1 MARDYDIVDDFPG
14 YRAREEETKL
24 KPGFLVYPSMNVITN
39 VAGRVQSVPG
49 YTLDGAASSDPDNG
63 IQSNYDFDN
72 KRDARRNI
80 RAGFLT
86 SAANDGKVQYRY
98 KSSDRT
104 ITWYDILTG
113 LSSCEFSFTSF
124 WDTTDLV
131 NLCLFANGNG
141 NIYEWNGAVATF
153 SAATVN
159 TITIQGTLNTIQ
171 AGFYSTRDKQ
181 LVLGGI
187 TYTYTGAT
195 GSQFTGVTP
204 DPTAGGHSVGD
215 VLHQKVVT
223 NAVSGFSGTGVSS
236 FLPSLIKRGVKNQ
249 LYIAAADSNQVFVS
263 KVNDFSDYAY
273 SAPLR
278 VVGEGFVYN
287 LDAPPRAFIPQETG
301 NNESAI
307 MLISAGKDYWYRE
320 ISTIQV
326 NSTAGTATEQLEL
339 KPLRNAKLQ
348 GVLHERA
355 ASRVKNGVAFLGN
368 DNVVNLLGQIS
379 NQYVPEMTDL
389 SYSIINDMLGYD
401 FTDAAVF
408 YHRNFL
414 YMTVPAHGIIR
425 AYNMSDPERQYWEAP
440 IQYPISDFYVTED
453 GEIGGHGYGSSE
465 SYLLFAGNRFRAN
478 PDDDGFPI
486 NAIAVFSPTPHK
498 SRVRTKTTEEVWV
511 DGYMSANTT
520 LYLTLGLG
528 LDGCKITKVK
538 SILGNDPSAT
548 CPISEGGSFGD
559 SPFGTQILGDGLVS
573 PSRPP
578 YFNKILTFDKTESA
592 YRFEQVAFSSGGYDE
607 QWEIISFASDAED
620 TREDNNDIRE

>member
-1 MARDYDIVDDFPG
+1 MAEKYDIIDDFPG

-24 KPGFLVYPSMNVITN
+24 HPGTLVYPSMNVTTN
-39 VAGRVQSVPG
+39 VAGRIQRVPG
-49 YTLDGAASSDPDNG
+49 YAVDGDESSDPDNG

-98 KSSDRT
+98 KDSDGN
-104 ITWYDILTG
+104 IVWKDILTG

-124 WDTTDLV
+124 WDITDLV
-131 NLCLFANGNG
+131 NLCLFANGDG

-153 SAATVN
+153 SSATVN
-159 TITIQGTLNTIQ
+159 TITIQGSLNTVQ
-171 AGFYSTRDKQ
+171 AGFYSTRNKQ
-181 LVLGGI
+181 LILGGV
-187 TYTYTGAT
+187 TYTYTGST

-236 FLPSLIKRGVKNQ
+236 FVPTLLKRGVKNQ
-249 LYIAAADSNQVFVS
+249 LYLGARDSNQVFIS
-263 KVNDFSDYAY
+263 KVNIFSDYAY
-273 SAPLR
+273 TTPLR
-278 VVGEGFVYN
+278 VVGEGFLYN

-301 NNESAI
+301 NNEAAI
-307 MLISAGKDYWYRE
+307 MLISAGRDYWYRE

-368 DNVVNLLGQIS
+368 DNVVNILGQIS

-389 SYSIINDMLGYD
+389 SFSIINDMLGYD

-408 YHRNFL
+408 YHRNFIYL
-414 YMTVPAHGIIR
+414 ALPVHGIIR
-425 AYNMSDPERQYWEAP
+425 AYNMTNPERQYWEAP
-440 IQYPISDFYVTED
+440 FQYPVSDFYVTED

-465 SYLLFAGNRFRAN
+465 SYLLFTGNRFRAN
-478 PDDDGFPI
+478 TTDEGFPI
-486 NAIAVFSPTPHK
+486 NGIAVFAPNPHK
-498 SRVRTKTTEEVWV
+498 SRIKTKTTEEVWV
-511 DGYMSANTT
+511 DGYISANTT

-538 SILGNDPSAT
+538 TISGTDPAAT

-578 YFNKILTFDKTESA
+578 YFNKVVTFDTGESA
-592 YRFEQVAFSSGGYDE
+592 YRFEQIALSSQGDDE
-607 QWEIISFASDAED
+607 EWEIISFASDSRE